1 MAINPP
7 FFSFD
12 RPKSC
17 LRSVFG
23 MGIARVC
30 IWILGGGLVSVVLLL
45 ALNGL
50 AQSQKP
56 DRSRLEQQRNVLLEE
71 INFTKQE
78 LEKVERQRK
87 SSVNQLVTLNRQVE
101 VRNKIIDNYE
111 EEVSLLNREMEQ
123 TRSIVESLER
133 DLQRLRAEYAHM
145 LRVAQKRM
153 NGYPDWMLIL
163 SADHLNQA
171 FRRLQYL
178 RQYQAHRKTQG
189 EMIEMVR
196 TSLTRHRQE
205 LSQVA
210 DQKMNVLDK
219 EEEQRNLLA
228 GESARTGELV
238 RRLQQDEKTLRR
250 KLREKEAARRE
261 LQRSIE
267 AIIRREL
274 ELARK
279 AEEDRLRGEGK
290 AVPPPSP
297 STGSAEVFTL
307 TPEARALG
315 LDFEANRGRLP
326 WPVARGFISESF
338 GDHPHPVLS
347 QVTVRNDGISI
358 RTNPGSEAK
367 VVFKGEVTAV
377 VSVPGM
383 QKTVIVRHGQYLSVY
398 AHLDRVT
405 VAKGEKVTTGQSI
418 GLVYTDP
425 EEDKTEIQLQIWK
438 GTVKVDPQ
446 LWLLRR

>member
-1 MAINPP
+1 ML
-7 FFSFD
+7 
-12 RPKSC
+12 KST
-17 LRSVFG
+17 LRSDFNG
-23 MGIARVC
+23 RIAWVRHWALWALWSV
-30 IWILGGGLVSVVLLL
+30 LGLSAGLM
-45 ALNGL
+45 ALNGW
-50 AQSQKP
+50 AQTQKP
-56 DRSRLEQQRNVLLEE
+56 DRTRLEQQRNELLEE
-71 INFTKQE
+71 INFTRQE

-87 SSVNQLVTLNRQVE
+87 SSVNQLVTLKRQVE
-101 VRNKIIDNYE
+101 VRNKVIDNYE
-111 EEVSLLNREMEQ
+111 QEVSLLNREMEQ
-123 TRSIVESLER
+123 TRSIVVALER
-133 DLQRLRAEYAHM
+133 DLQRLRTEYAKM
-145 LRVAQKRM
+145 LRVAQKRL

-163 SADHLNQA
+163 SSDHLNQA
-171 FRRLQYL
+171 FRRIQYL
-178 RQYQAHRKTQG
+178 RQYQTHRKTQG

-196 TSLTRHRQE
+196 ASLTRHRQD
-205 LSQVA
+205 LCRVA
-210 DQKMNVLDK
+210 DEKKGILVK

-261 LQRSIE
+261 LQKSIE

-279 AEEDRLRGEGK
+279 AEEDRLRSEGK

-297 STGSAEVFTL
+297 SAGSAEVFTL

-405 VAKGEKVTTGQSI
+405 VSKGDKVTTGQPI
-418 GLVYTDP
+418 GLVFTDTD
-425 EEDKTEIQLQIWK
+425 EDKTEIQLQIWK
-438 GTVKVDPQ
+438 GTIKVDPQ
-446 LWLLRR
+446 LWLLRK